1 MQQIQLNIIP
11 FTPVVSKLKFA
22 FFGSKIPNGASIK
35 WDKILDEFPEGR
47 EAKLKSYYSDFVT
60 TEGADIE
67 TEIDVFKAIDF
78 SQKYFRYQIFNYFKG
93 IEGVVLHSNYI
104 DDVEVWIV
112 DESVTHPT
120 YKTYNKFT
128 LKVTYKTISTGY
140 ELLIAYNGTTRI
152 MHQSIEDLG
161 DIDTHLFKLINCNGV
176 VYKHDAMPDDVRQH
190 RETLFPVIGRKRVCK
205 I

>member
-11 FTPVVSKLKFA
+11 FTPIVSKLKFA

-93 IEGVVLHSNYI
+93 L
-104 DDVEVWIV
+104 
-112 DESVTHPT
+112 
-120 YKTYNKFT
+120 
-128 LKVTYKTISTGY
+128 
-140 ELLIAYNGTTRI
+140 
-152 MHQSIEDLG
+152 
-161 DIDTHLFKLINCNGV
+161 
-176 VYKHDAMPDDVRQH
+176 
-190 RETLFPVIGRKRVCK
+190 
-205 I
+205 

>member
-1 MQQIQLNIIP
+1 MQQTLQLNIIP

-22 FFGSKIPNGASIK
+22 FFGSKILNGASIK
-35 WDKILDEFPEGR
+35 WDKILAEFPEGR

-112 DESVTHPT
+112 DES
-120 YKTYNKFT
+120 
-128 LKVTYKTISTGY
+128 I
-140 ELLIAYNGTTRI
+140 TT
-152 MHQSIEDLG
+152 
-161 DIDTHLFKLINCNGV
+161 T
-176 VYKHDAMPDDVRQH
+176 
-190 RETLFPVIGRKRVCK
+190 T
-205 I
+205 

>member
-35 WDKILDEFPEGR
+35 WDKILAEFPEGR
-47 EAKLKSYYSDFVT
+47 EAKLKSYFSDFVT

-104 DDVEVWIV
+104 DDVEVWIE
-112 DESVTHPT
+112 DESTTHRT

-152 MHQSIEDLG
+152 MHQSIEDY
-161 DIDTHLFKLINCNGV
+161 GV
-176 VYKHDAMPDDVRQH
+176 PQ
-190 RETLFPVIGRKRVCK
+190 
-205 I
+205 